1 MIIVF
6 SIMDASYI
14 LSLAYIMVVHQTSIH
29 IVQVDNKFY
38 ADYYF
43 HENLR
48 VVGFLVA
55 GHIIA

>member
-1 MIIVF
+1 
-6 SIMDASYI
+6 
-14 LSLAYIMVVHQTSIH
+14 MVVHQTSIH

-55 GHIIA
+55 GHIIDRRVL